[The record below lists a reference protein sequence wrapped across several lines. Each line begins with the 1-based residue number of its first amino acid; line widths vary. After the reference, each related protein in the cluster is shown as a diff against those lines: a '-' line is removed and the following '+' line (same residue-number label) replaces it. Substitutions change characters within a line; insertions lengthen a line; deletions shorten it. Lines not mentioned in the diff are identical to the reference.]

1 MNLRAALNEFLI
13 DWRNDLAPAWR
24 TTLQDIE
31 PAFANVRND
40 LLFSAEQPIYPSRRA
55 SPLQGARSDAH
66 AFRAFDSTK
75 PEDIRCVL
83 VGQDP
88 YPKIS
93 RATGRSFEQGDL
105 LGWDQAGVATSL
117 KRLIQM
123 LANERTGSTQFT
135 AANGWNA
142 VRSAIAS
149 GAVRF
154 GSPRELFDR
163 LQEQEGLLFLN
174 ASLTI
179 TRYLAGGAPEQLF
192 GHIPLWSPIV
202 GRVLGTL
209 AQRKTGHVVF
219 LLLGTPAQQLANRM
233 RIRQI
238 AQQSGVWQT
247 RVDEV
252 RLSHPASN
260 QFLSGPNP
268 FHEVNAR
275 LLNMGA
281 APIRW

>member
-1 MNLRAALNEFLI
+1 MKLRAALTEFLT
-13 DWRNDLAPAWR
+13 DWRDDLAPAWR

-31 PAFANVRND
+31 PAFANVRDD
-40 LLFSAEQPIYPSRRA
+40 LEFSPEQPIYPSRRA
-55 SPLQGARSDAH
+55 SPLPAARPDAH
-66 AFRAFDSTK
+66 VFRAFDSTA

-88 YPKIS
+88 YPQIS

-105 LGWDQAGVATSL
+105 PGWDQGAVATSL
-117 KRLIQM
+117 KKLLQM
-123 LANERTGSTQFT
+123 LANERTGNTRFT
-135 AANGWNA
+135 AANGWKA
-142 VRSAIAS
+142 VLAAIAS
-149 GAVRF
+149 GEIDL

-179 TRYLAGGAPEQLF
+179 TRYVAGGAPEQLF
-192 GHIPLWSPIV
+192 GHIPLWAPIV
-202 GRVLGTL
+202 GRVLSML
-209 AQRKTGHVVF
+209 AGREAGHVVF
-219 LLLGTPAQQLANRM
+219 LLLGTPAQQLADRM
-233 RIRQI
+233 QIRQI
-238 AQQSGVWQT
+238 AEQAGVWGT

-252 RLSHPASN
+252 RLSHPAAN
-260 QFLSGPNP
+260 QFLSGQNP